1 VVTPWAVG
9 RKKDSEEVIRFQKEF
24 FDSIELLASD
34 NVSLHNHADFIFGPT
49 HFSGILSECYCE
61 FTFRESHG
69 TFPILTVAGLNL
81 P

>member
-1 VVTPWAVG
+1 MHSFVQLSSHSLAVTHWAAG

-49 HFSGILSECYCE
+49 HF
-61 FTFRESHG
+61 
-69 TFPILTVAGLNL
+69 
-81 P
+81 